1 MSQLQFAHPWALAL
15 LLLLP
20 LLAFLRGHWG
30 KAAALQ
36 YSGLSLFG
44 ELAKGRKVKPG
55 GWLSALRYLALI
67 SCIVALA
74 RPQKVDTST
83 QVQESGIDMM
93 LAIDLSPSMEALDYH
108 KPNGDEISRVE
119 LVRETVGDFI
129 QDRPNDRIGMVA
141 FAGEAYLMS
150 PLTLDHAW
158 LLQNVDRLQVG
169 LAGDATAIGSALA
182 TCANRLRDQKAKS
195 KIIVLL
201 TDGANN
207 AGKITP
213 IAAAE
218 AAHALG
224 IKIYTIGAGS
234 ADVAKFP
241 LHDAFGRITYTTIPV
256 DIDNDALQKIA
267 DISGGKF
274 FRAADYDTL
283 KHVYKEINKLETSK
297 VAVKHFQHVKEYF
310 AWALYPGL
318 LFLGLEVAL
327 ANTRLR
333 RVP

>member
-1 MSQLQFAHPWALAL
+1 MTQLVFAHPWVLLL

-20 LLAFLRGHWG
+20 LMAFLRGHRG
-30 KAAALQ
+30 NAAAIQ

-44 ELAKGRKVKPG
+44 GLARQRKVQAG
-55 GWLSALRYLALI
+55 GWLSALRYLALA
-67 SCIVALA
+67 CFIVGLA
-74 RPQKVDTST
+74 RPQQVDTTT
-83 QVQESGIDMM
+83 QVQESGIDLM

-108 KPNGDEISRVE
+108 RANGDEISRVE
-119 LVRETVGDFI
+119 VVRETVGSFI
-129 QDRPNDRIGMVA
+129 QGRPNDRIGMVV

-150 PLTLDHAW
+150 PLTLDHDW
-158 LLQNVDRLQVG
+158 LLQNVDRLHVG

-182 TCANRLRDQKAKS
+182 MSANRLRDQPAKS

-207 AGKITP
+207 SGKISP
-213 IAAAE
+213 LAAAE

-241 LHDAFGRITYTTIPV
+241 TRDMFGRRVYTTIPV
-256 DIDNDALQKIA
+256 DIDEGALQRIA
-267 DISGGKF
+267 DVGGGKF
-274 FRAADYDTL
+274 YRAKDTETL
-283 KHVYKEINKLETSK
+283 QRVYKEINQLETTK
-297 VAVKHFQHVKEYF
+297 VAAKHFQNVKEYF
-310 AWALYPGL
+310 ALALYPGL
-318 LFLGLEVAL
+318 LLFGMEILL
-327 ANTRLR
+327 AHTRLR

>member
-1 MSQLQFAHPWALAL
+1 MSQFQFAHPWVLYL

-20 LLAFLRGHWG
+20 LLAYLRGRRG
-30 KAAALQ
+30 RDAAIE
-36 YSGLSLFG
+36 YSGLGLFG
-44 ELAKGRKVKPG
+44 PLGQGRKVQPR
-55 GWLSALRYLALI
+55 GWLSALRYFALF
-67 SCIVALA
+67 CFLVALA
-74 RPQKVDTST
+74 RPQQVASTS

-108 KPNGDEISRVE
+108 KNGQEISRVQV
-119 LVRETVGDFI
+119 VRETVGSFI
-129 QDRPNDRIGMVA
+129 QARPNDRIGMVA

-150 PLTLDHAW
+150 PLTLDHDW

-169 LAGDATAIGSALA
+169 LAGDATAIGSAIA
-182 TCANRLRDQKAKS
+182 TCANRLRNEPAKS

-213 IAAAE
+213 LAAAE

-234 ADVAKFP
+234 SDVAKFP
-241 LHDAFGRITYTTIPV
+241 QRDAFGRVYYITIPV
-256 DIDNDALQKIA
+256 DIDNAALQKIA
-267 DISGGKF
+267 DIGGGKF

-283 KHVYKEINKLETSK
+283 KHVYTEINQLETSK
-297 VAVKHFQHVKEYF
+297 MAVQHFEHVDEYF
-310 AWALYPGL
+310 PRALYAGL
-318 LFLGLEVAL
+318 FFLGLEIFLVH
-327 ANTRLR
+327 TRWR

>member
-1 MSQLQFAHPWALAL
+1 
-15 LLLLP
+15 
-20 LLAFLRGHWG
+20 
-30 KAAALQ
+30 
-36 YSGLSLFG
+36 
-44 ELAKGRKVKPG
+44 
-55 GWLSALRYLALI
+55 
-67 SCIVALA
+67 
-74 RPQKVDTST
+74 
-83 QVQESGIDMM
+83 
-93 LAIDLSPSMEALDYH
+93 MEALDYH
-108 KPNGDEISRVE
+108 KPYGEEISRVQ

-129 QDRPNDRIGMVA
+129 QGRPNDRIGMVV
-141 FAGEAYLMS
+141 FSGEAFLMS
-150 PLTLDHAW
+150 PLTLDHDW
-158 LLQNVDRLQVG
+158 LLQNVDRLHTGSWV
-169 LAGDATAIGSALA
+169 GDATAIGSALA
-182 TCANRLRDQKAKS
+182 ASANRLRDQPGKS

-241 LHDAFGRITYTTIPV
+241 LRDGFGRIHYTTIPV

-267 DISGGKF
+267 DIGGGKF

-297 VAVKHFQHVKEYF
+297 AAVKHFQHVKEYF
-310 AWALYPGL
+310 TWALYPGL
-318 LFLGLEVAL
+318 LFLGLEIAL
-327 ANTRLR
+327 AHTRLR
-333 RVP
+333 RLP

>member
-1 MSQLQFAHPWALAL
+1 MSQYSFAHPWAFVL

-20 LLAFLRGHWG
+20 LMAILRGRRG
-30 KAAALQ
+30 RAAAVQ

-44 ELAKGRKVKPG
+44 DLTRARRVRAG
-55 GWLSALRYLALI
+55 GWLSALRYLALALFI
-67 SCIVALA
+67 LALA
-74 RPQKVDTST
+74 RPQKVDTSS

-108 KPNGDEISRVE
+108 ENGEEVSRVQV
-119 LVRETVGDFI
+119 VRETVGKFI
-129 QDRPNDRIGMVA
+129 QARPNDRIGMVA

-150 PLTLDHAW
+150 PLTLDHDW

-182 TCANRLRDQKAKS
+182 VCANRLRDQKSKS

-213 IAAAE
+213 LAAAE

-224 IKIYTIGAGS
+224 IKIYAIGAGS

-241 LHDAFGRITYTTIPV
+241 THNVFGQRVYTTIPV
-256 DIDNDALQKIA
+256 DIDEGALQRIA
-267 DISGGKF
+267 DAGGGKF
-274 FRAADYDTL
+274 FRAADTETL
-283 KHVYKEINKLETSK
+283 KHVYDEINQLETTK
-297 VAVKHFQHVKEYF
+297 TATKQYHHFTEYF
-310 AWALYPGL
+310 MWAMYPGL
-318 LFLGLEVAL
+318 LFLGLEITL
-327 ANTRLR
+327 AHTRLR

>member
-1 MSQLQFAHPWALAL
+1 MNQIQFAHPWVLAL
-15 LLLLP
+15 LLVLP
-20 LLAFLRGHWG
+20 LLAWLRGHRG
-30 KAAALQ
+30 KAAAIE

-44 ELAKGRKVKPG
+44 TLARGRKVQPG
-55 GWLSALRYLALI
+55 GWLSALRYLALF
-67 SCIVALA
+67 CFVVALA
-74 RPQKVDTST
+74 RPQKVDSST

-108 KPNGDEISRVE
+108 KDGQDLSRVE
-119 LVRETVGDFI
+119 VVRETVGSFI
-129 QDRPNDRIGMVA
+129 QGRPNDRIGMVV
-141 FAGEAYLMS
+141 FAGDAYLMS
-150 PLTLDHAW
+150 PLTLDHDW

-182 TCANRLRDQKAKS
+182 ACANRLRDQPGQS

-213 IAAAE
+213 FAAAE

-241 LHDAFGRITYTTIPV
+241 IHDAFGRVTYTTIPV

-267 DISGGKF
+267 DIGGGKF

-283 KHVYKEINKLETSK
+283 KNVYQEINKLETSK
-297 VAVKHFQHVKEYF
+297 VAVKHFEHVKEYF
-310 AWALYPGL
+310 TSALYPGL
-318 LFLGLEVAL
+318 LFLGLEIVL
-327 ANTRLR
+327 AHTRWR

>member
-1 MSQLQFAHPWALAL
+1 VSHFEFAHPWILPL
-15 LLLLP
+15 LLLVP
-20 LLAFLRGHWG
+20 LLAFLRGRRG
-30 KAAALQ
+30 KAAAIE
-36 YSGLSLFG
+36 YSGLGLLG
-44 ELAKGRKVKPG
+44 GLGRSRKIQPG

-67 SCIVALA
+67 CFLIALA
-74 RPQKVDTST
+74 RPQKIDSSS

-108 KPNGDEISRVE
+108 KDGQEISRVE
-119 LVRETVGDFI
+119 VVRETVGSFI
-129 QDRPNDRIGMVA
+129 QARPNDRIGMVA

-150 PLTLDHAW
+150 PLTLDHDW

-169 LAGDATAIGSALA
+169 LAGDATAIGSAIA
-182 TCANRLRDQKAKS
+182 TCANRLRDQPAKS

-213 IAAAE
+213 LAAAE

-241 LHDAFGRITYTTIPV
+241 THDVFGRLVYTTIPV

-274 FRAADYDTL
+274 YRAKDTETL
-283 KHVYKEINKLETSK
+283 QKVYKEINQLETSK
-297 VAVKHFQHVKEYF
+297 IATKHFQHVKEYF
-310 AWALYPGL
+310 TWALNPGL
-318 LFLGLEVAL
+318 LFLGLEILLVH
-327 ANTRLR
+327 TVWR

>member
-1 MSQLQFAHPWALAL
+1 MTSQYAFAHPWVLAL

-20 LLAFLRGHWG
+20 LLAILRGRRG
-30 KAAALQ
+30 PAAAVQ

-44 ELAKGRKVKPG
+44 ELTRARRVRAG
-55 GWLSALRYLALI
+55 GWLSALRYLALAFF
-67 SCIVALA
+67 IVALA
-74 RPQKVDTST
+74 RPQKIDSSS

-108 KPNGDEISRVE
+108 ENGEEISRVQV
-119 LVRETVGDFI
+119 VRETVGKFI
-129 QDRPNDRIGMVA
+129 EARPNDRIGMVA

-150 PLTLDHAW
+150 PLTLDHDW

-182 TCANRLRDQKAKS
+182 VCANRLRDQKSKS

-213 IAAAE
+213 LAAAQ
-218 AAHALG
+218 AAHELG
-224 IKIYTIGAGS
+224 IKIYAIGAGS

-241 LHDAFGRITYTTIPV
+241 THNVFGQKVYTTIPV
-256 DIDNDALQKIA
+256 DIDEGALQRIA
-267 DISGGKF
+267 DAGGGKF
-274 FRAADYDTL
+274 YRAKDTETL
-283 KHVYKEINKLETSK
+283 KHVYEEINELETSK
-297 VAVKHFQHVKEYF
+297 VQTKQYHHYTEYF
-310 AWALYPGL
+310 MWSVYPGL
-318 LFLGLEVAL
+318 LLLCCEIGLAH
-327 ANTRLR
+327 TRLR
-333 RVP
+333 RLP